1 MPKFNISAFLS
12 VNRSQRNYDSFAST
26 QGGEKAWGSGFPQ
39 VFRRKSFA
47 CLAQSGKT
55 LSRLLP
61 LFIGLNARG
70 SSREMPC
77 ARQVRFRRNKGV
89 IS

>member
-1 MPKFNISAFLS
+1 MSKFNFSAFLL
-12 VNRSQRNYDSFAST
+12 VNRSQRFYISFPST
-26 QGGEKAWGSGFPQ
+26 LGGEKAWGSGFPQ
-39 VFRRKSFA
+39 VFRRKSFV
-47 CLAQSGKT
+47 CLAQTGKT

-61 LFIGLNARG
+61 LFIGLNTRG

-89 IS
+89 VL

>member
-1 MPKFNISAFLS
+1 MPEFDFSTFLL
-12 VNRSQRNYDSFAST
+12 VQRSQRNHASFAST

-39 VFRRKSFA
+39 VIRRKLFA
-47 CLAQSGKT
+47 CLGQNGKT
-55 LSRLLP
+55 FSRLLP
-61 LFIGLNARG
+61 LFIGLSSRG

-77 ARQVRFRRNKGV
+77 ARQVCYRRNKGV

>member
-1 MPKFNISAFLS
+1 MPKFNFCTFLL
-12 VNRSQRNYDSFAST
+12 VKRSQRNNAVFAST
-26 QGGEKAWGSGFPQ
+26 QGGEKAWGSRFPQ

-47 CLAQSGKT
+47 CHAQSGKT
-55 LSRLLP
+55 FSRLLP
-61 LFIGLNARG
+61 LFIGLNTRG

-77 ARQVRFRRNKGV
+77 ARQVLFRRNKGV

>member
-1 MPKFNISAFLS
+1 MPKFDFSTFLL
-12 VNRSQRNYDSFAST
+12 VKRSQRNYVSFAST
-26 QGGEKAWGSGFPQ
+26 QGREKAWGSGFPQ

-47 CLAQSGKT
+47 GLAQTGKT
-55 LSRLLP
+55 FSRLLP
-61 LFIGLNARG
+61 LFIGLNTRG

-89 IS
+89 VL